1 MLIGSAGPRV
11 RHGVLAPTG
20 KRTSRRTQGP
30 GAPAAIAGGRRR
42 WHHPVMRSVVA
53 LSPRPADL
61 SRVAS
66 VCLVLAVASACP
78 SEPQARAYRV
88 TSRAELIGG
97 PRALGEVGDFVL
109 ENDRARFLIQD
120 AGFSRGFGVFGGA
133 LLDADLVRPEAG
145 RGTSEG
151 GVGKDNFGEMFPA
164 FFLEA
169 LEPIEVDNQELG
181 AEGAD
186 PRDRLPAIE
195 VLAPGGPGQD
205 AVLVVR
211 GLGGDFLAMTQSVN
225 EVLLGDDRSVPV
237 LQFETRYILHP
248 GTPYLEMVT
257 RVQNISNDTL
267 RFPKS
272 LLGAEVPTPFG
283 DVVLFGAGNKVFL
296 PHEAGFDLR
305 YHLEDLY
312 HAGTIELPAFPGL
325 VAEFIA
331 SASKDVSY
339 GVMTLPPDETESAK
353 GVRNFASANP
363 QAFPDAT
370 EHSLHVPF
378 IASAFTGVF
387 QVLPPAT
394 ISPNDRLPGGSDEV
408 SFRRIFV
415 VGDGDVASISDV
427 VYDYLHDKL
436 GGEETG
442 VLQGRVKERQQPR
455 FVAGASVVVLDAQG
469 RKVTQAA
476 TNKDGRF
483 DAKLRPGDY
492 QLVVVAHGAGVSAP
506 VGVTVQAAQTS
517 FAELFVDAPAELV
530 VTVVEPGVGR
540 VPAKVS
546 LVGTAPEGTVG
557 LEPKE
562 HLFDLSLGEHF
573 RFTDFIEDGADA
585 ATRRY
590 IEDFAYG
597 ADGVAR
603 LTVRAGSYTVFAG
616 RGTEYDR
623 AEATVELRPGVTT
636 ALTLEIHRVVDTH
649 GYVGADFHLHS
660 QYSLD
665 SNALVKDRITSYAG
679 EGVEYAVSTDHNF
692 VVDYQPALQQ
702 LGLEKHINTA
712 IGLELTTIDRGH
724 FNGFPLRREEGA
736 LADGNIASRTYGS
749 FEWAMRTPTEIFTSL
764 RALGLKDPAGAVK
777 PIVLQ
782 VNHPRD
788 SILGY
793 FEQYGVSAA
802 NLEVQGQSGLL
813 APDPEIHPE
822 FAKEEFSFQF
832 DALEV
837 FNGKRFEFLHTY
849 RVPANAPRV
858 MVDGT
863 ERVVDPVSCCEVEVG
878 EVFREI
884 ASRQCRPLP
893 DGTDVEECACDED
906 TFLYQVEQGN
916 CGGER
921 VGDIAFPGVIED
933 WVMLLESGAHVVG
946 TANSDSHEPEKDE
959 PGCPRT
965 YVRVPN
971 DEPAQVLP
979 ADIVAG
985 FQAGDVLM
993 TNGPF
998 VRVSVEGDDGSKG
1011 MGQTS
1016 SAADGRFLVRAHVE
1030 TAPWVVPDTL
1040 SIYVG
1045 AERVHSEAIDGPGA
1059 HDFEV
1064 EVEAARDGVLL
1075 VEVSGKESMFP
1086 SVFPNEV
1093 PPLQFTDVIGSL
1105 GASFGLGSDADALKP
1120 ALTFVTSPYA
1130 LTNPV
1135 WLDADGDGVV
1145 TPTRSL
1151 DANARMAS
1159 QQPTVSLVRPVAWV
1173 ATEEEA
1179 RAEAKAAWEAIPVR
1193 KRIALS
1199 RLPRWLWP
1207 SADHRDIRRV
1217 LVQFVNHRE

>member
-1 MLIGSAGPRV
+1 
-11 RHGVLAPTG
+11 
-20 KRTSRRTQGP
+20 
-30 GAPAAIAGGRRR
+30 
-42 WHHPVMRSVVA
+42 MRSVVA
-53 LSPRPADL
+53 FAARPGL
-61 SRVAS
+61 RHGVAS
-66 VCLVLAVASACP
+66 VCVLAALGSGCS
-78 SEPQARAYRV
+78 SEPQARAFKV
-88 TSRAELIGG
+88 SSRAELIGG
-97 PRALGEVGDFVL
+97 PRALGEVGDFIL
-109 ENDRARFLIQD
+109 ENDHARFLVQD

-145 RGTSEG
+145 RGNSEG
-151 GVGKDNFGEMFPA
+151 GLGKDNFGEMFPA

-169 LEPIEVDNQELG
+169 LEPIEVENQEYG

-195 VLAPGGPGQD
+195 VLAPGGPGED

-225 EVLLGDDRSVPV
+225 EVLLGDDRTIPV

-248 GTPYLEMVT
+248 GAQFLEMVT
-257 RVQNISNDTL
+257 RVQNISSGSL
-267 RFPKS
+267 EFPKS

-296 PHEAGFDLR
+296 PHEAGFDIR
-305 YHLEDLY
+305 YSLEDIY

-339 GVMTLPPDETESAK
+339 GVMTLPPDETEAAK

-363 QAFPDAT
+363 QAFPNAT

-387 QVLPPAT
+387 QVLPPAE
-394 ISPNDRLPGGSDEV
+394 IARNDHAVGGNDEV

-427 VYDYLHDKL
+427 VYDYLHEHL
-436 GGEETG
+436 GGAATG
-442 VLQGRVKERQQPR
+442 RLEGRVKERQLPN
-455 FVAGASVVVLDAQG
+455 FVAGASVVVMDRAG
-469 RKVTQAA
+469 TKVTQAF

-492 QLVVVAHGAGVSAP
+492 QLVVVSHGATTTAP
-506 VGVTVQAAQTS
+506 VGVTVTAGETA

-540 VPAKVS
+540 VPSKVS
-546 LVGTAPEGTVG
+546 LVGTAAEGTAGVD
-557 LEPKE
+557 PKD
-562 HLFDLSLGEHF
+562 HLFDLALGEPF
-573 RFTDFIEDGADA
+573 RFTDFIEDDA
-585 ATRRY
+585 TDASTRRY
-590 IEDFAYG
+590 LEDFAYG

-603 LTVRAGSYTVFAG
+603 LKVRAGQYTAVAG

-623 AEATVELRPGVTT
+623 AEAAVDLKPGTTT
-636 ALTLEIHRVVDTH
+636 ALTLEIHRVVDTT

-665 SNALVKDRITSYAG
+665 SNASLKDRISSYAG
-679 EGVEYAVSTDHNF
+679 EGVEYAVATDHNY
-692 VVDYQPALQQ
+692 VVDYQPVLQQ

-712 IGLELTTIDRGH
+712 VGLELTTIDRGH
-724 FNGFPLRREEGA
+724 FNGFPLRRAEGA
-736 LADGNIASRTYGS
+736 LSDGNIASRTYGS
-749 FEWAMRTPTEIFTSL
+749 FEWAMRTPTQIFDAL
-764 RALGLKDPAGAVK
+764 RALGQKDASGNVQ

-793 FEQYGVSAA
+793 FDQYGVSADD
-802 NLEVQGQSGLL
+802 LSVEGQSGLL
-813 APDPEIHPE
+813 APDPDIHPE

-832 DALEV
+832 DAVEV
-837 FNGKRFEFLHTY
+837 FNGKRFEFLHSY
-849 RVPANAPRV
+849 RVPADAPRLT
-858 MVDGT
+858 VDGT
-863 ERVVDPVSCCEVEVG
+863 TRVVDPVSCCEVEVG
-878 EVFREI
+878 EVLREV
-884 ASRQCRPLP
+884 AARQCRPLP
-893 DGTDVEECACDED
+893 DGSDVDECACNED
-906 TFLYQVEQGN
+906 TFRYQVEQGN
-916 CGGER
+916 CSGAR
-921 VGDIAFPGVIED
+921 VGDIAFPGVMED
-933 WVMLLESGAHVVG
+933 WVMLLEGGRRVVG

-965 YVRVPN
+965 YVRVPS

-979 ADIVAG
+979 GDIVAG

-998 VRVSVEGDDGSKG
+998 VRITVEGDEGGKG
-1011 MGQTS
+1011 MGEVAT
-1016 SAADGRFLVRAHVE
+1016 AADGDYLVRVHVE
-1030 TAPWVVPDTL
+1030 TAPWVVADTL
-1040 SIYVG
+1040 NLYVG
-1045 AERVHSEAIDGPGA
+1045 TERVHSEAIEGA
-1059 HDFEV
+1059 GVHDFEV
-1064 EVEAARDGVLL
+1064 EVHAARDGVLL
-1075 VEVSGKESMFP
+1075 AEVTGNESMFP

-1105 GASFGLGSDADALKP
+1105 GSSFGLASDPDALKP

-1151 DANARMAS
+1151 DVNARVAAE
-1159 QQPTVSLVRPVAWV
+1159 QPTANLVRPVPWV

-1179 RAEAKAAWEAIPVR
+1179 RAEAKAAWDAIPIR
-1193 KRIALS
+1193 KRLALA

-1217 LVQFVNHRE
+1217 LIQFVNHRE